1 MTTSA
6 SGSAARIRAS
16 ISAAGIAMFGA
27 SGLAHQLAARF
38 DVLLFEHRAHT
49 GFVDVDAGT
58 GEVAKHLAD
67 HVLVSRFLEVSLN
80 HGLPVRFR
88 LFGSETH
95 LLRRPLAEQAVA
107 AGSNAERGLRVHCEL
122 AFLASA
128 TVVEIVHDKVP

>member
-16 ISAAGIAMFGA
+16 ISAAGIAMCGP

-49 GFVDVDAGT
+49 GFIDVDAST

-80 HGLPVRFR
+80 HGLAVRFR
-88 LFGSETH
+88 LLRSETH
-95 LLRRPLAEQAVA
+95 LLGRPLAEQAVA
-107 AGSNAERGLRVHCEL
+107 PGSDAERGFRVHCKL
-122 AFLASA
+122 ALFASA
-128 TVVEIVHDKVP
+128 AVVKIVHDRVP